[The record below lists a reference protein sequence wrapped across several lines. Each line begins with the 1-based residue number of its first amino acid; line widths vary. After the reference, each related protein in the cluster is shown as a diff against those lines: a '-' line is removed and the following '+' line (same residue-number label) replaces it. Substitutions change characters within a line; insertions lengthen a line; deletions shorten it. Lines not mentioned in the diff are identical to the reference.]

1 MSGDFAAHLALDVAA
16 TSFFKQVPAAA
27 EPKLLCC
34 CGLLGSLFGELSSK
48 LKGLLASGQVELTDV

>member
-48 LKGLLASGQVELTDV
+48 RRLSYL